1 MIISGRRRAG
11 AWIDANTGAYA
22 WIDGLAHWVD
32 PDAASGCLRLPPE
45 IAQAL
50 GRITWDLTGNAH
62 PEILATVMAR
72 GLIRARLGENLVT
85 FEFSIPLAEAV
96 AGANKFMRANL
107 GPKVLCRFNG
117 LALGG
122 GSVEFLWGRVVRSLG
137 KGDLT
142 FLTPPG
148 LRAPTRPPVPA
159 PWLLLDL
166 GAPGH
171 GLRICRLDPE
181 LPIPALLK
189 LVRPHVGAAGGWLGL
204 PDGRRWRLETGMP
217 PLVRVGQGGMFK
229 GFQVCP
235 DCGWPR
241 QGEVAPCMC
250 WTRAMCRVCSMP
262 VHWPPPVH
270 ETITLRGGVL
280 HVPHTV
286 AYTHNCVWWPTVK
299 IRNLIAK

>member
-1 MIISGRRRAG
+1 MSSSGRVKAG
-11 AWIDANTGAYA
+11 AWIDATTGAYA
-22 WIDGLAHWVD
+22 RIDRLAHWVD
-32 PDAASGCLRLPPE
+32 LDAEAACLRLPPE

-50 GRITWDLTGNAH
+50 GRVTWDLTGNAH
-62 PEILATVMAR
+62 PEILATIMAR
-72 GLIRARLGENLVT
+72 GLIRAHLGENMVT

-96 AGANKFMRANL
+96 AGANKFMRDNL
-107 GPKVLCRFNG
+107 EPKVLCRFNG

-122 GSVEFLWGRVVRSLG
+122 GSVEFRWGRAMSPLR

-148 LRAPTRPPVPA
+148 LCVPNRPQVPA

-166 GAPGH
+166 GVPDHRLG
-171 GLRICRLDPE
+171 ICGLDPS
-181 LPIPALLK
+181 LPIPALLDI
-189 LVRPHVGAAGGWLGL
+189 VRPHIGPAGGWLGL
-204 PDGRRWRLETGMP
+204 PEGRRWKLERGMP
-217 PLVRVGQGGMFK
+217 PLVKVGQHGKFL
-229 GFQVCP
+229 GFEVCP

-241 QGEVAPCMC
+241 HGEVAPCKC
-250 WTRAMCRVCSMP
+250 WTRAMCKRCSMP